1 MHVVKVLC
9 NYPIRSRGPLFFQQ
23 HTAPTVISSPP
34 ERRPPLGWG
43 AQRRSLSLPRCEQHF
58 YFPSAATRSESHFL
72 DITTGTTVL
81 LRLLLLSHEDILDAG
96 QLATVG
102 RQVVLEGHHLF
113 AADAHDALLRGH
125 AARRRAAHSS
135 ASH

>member
-1 MHVVKVLC
+1 MHDVVKVQLSNKRATFLPATHC
-9 NYPIRSRGPLFFQQ
+9 AHI
-23 HTAPTVISSPP
+23 VISSPT
-34 ERRPPLGWG
+34 ERVG

-58 YFPSAATRSESHFL
+58 HFPSAASRSESHFL

-81 LRLLLLSHEDILDAG
+81 LRLLLLSHEDVLDAG
-96 QLATVG
+96 QLAAVG

-113 AADAHDALLRGH
+113 SADAHDALLRGH